1 MGIFERIE
9 DSKLSVAKVTFG
21 AEPKDYEVQEYIQKC
36 YFSLKFSPVVET
48 VVNDIKRNPKRM
60 QREAKKQMLEIGI
73 GTKSQQALKL
83 QQEQNKQERKE
94 KSRKRKEA
102 EEQRMFEMKQ
112 RNKAFG
118 GVSMKKKVLAIML
131 VAVSIMLISAC
142 GKKEKLY
149 EIPDLSQYKTD
160 YVGDSSNVINI
171 VSGQEYPEGY
181 SYDSIEIQSE
191 TEPYGLTVFLKDEPS
206 AVKLEDELQVNADMT
221 FDLIGNLGIIDYKTA
236 DSKEIIA
243 SYER

>member
-1 MGIFERIE
+1 
-9 DSKLSVAKVTFG
+9 
-21 AEPKDYEVQEYIQKC
+21 
-36 YFSLKFSPVVET
+36 
-48 VVNDIKRNPKRM
+48 
-60 QREAKKQMLEIGI
+60 
-73 GTKSQQALKL
+73 
-83 QQEQNKQERKE
+83 
-94 KSRKRKEA
+94 
-102 EEQRMFEMKQ
+102 
-112 RNKAFG
+112 
-118 GVSMKKKVLAIML
+118 ML

-171 VSGQEYPEGY
+171 VSSQEYPEGY

-191 TEPYGLTVFLKDEPS
+191 TEPYGLTVFLKSKPS
-206 AVKLEDELQVNADMT
+206 ASTLEDELQVNADIT
-221 FDLIGNLGIIDYKTA
+221 FDLIGNLGTLDYRTA

>member
-1 MGIFERIE
+1 
-9 DSKLSVAKVTFG
+9 
-21 AEPKDYEVQEYIQKC
+21 
-36 YFSLKFSPVVET
+36 
-48 VVNDIKRNPKRM
+48 
-60 QREAKKQMLEIGI
+60 
-73 GTKSQQALKL
+73 
-83 QQEQNKQERKE
+83 
-94 KSRKRKEA
+94 
-102 EEQRMFEMKQ
+102 
-112 RNKAFG
+112 
-118 GVSMKKKVLAIML
+118 MKKKVLAIML

-171 VSGQEYPEGY
+171 VSSQEYPEGY

-191 TEPYGLTVFLKDEPS
+191 TEPYGLTVFLKDESS

-221 FDLIGNLGIIDYKTA
+221 FDLIGNLGTIDYKTA
-236 DSKEIIA
+236 DSKEIIV

>member
-1 MGIFERIE
+1 MIMWNELGISGGTAIVI
-9 DSKLSVAKVTFG
+9 LIAL
-21 AEPKDYEVQEYIQKC
+21 
-36 YFSLKFSPVVET
+36 YFV
-48 VVNDIKRNPKRM
+48 IKWAVKN
-60 QREAKKQMLEIGI
+60 GI
-73 GTKSQQALKL
+73 
-83 QQEQNKQERKE
+83 
-94 KSRKRKEA
+94 KEA
-102 EEQRMFEMKQ
+102 YSAITGKKTDEDVRNEKELKELGFELED
-112 RNKAFG
+112 
-118 GVSMKKKVLAIML
+118 GVMKKKVLAIML
-131 VAVSIMLISAC
+131 VTVSIMLISAC

-149 EIPDLSQYKTD
+149 EIPNLSQYKTD

-206 AVKLEDELQVNADMT
+206 ASRIEDELQVNADMT
-221 FDLIGNLGIIDYKTA
+221 FNLIGNLGTLEYRIA

>member
-1 MGIFERIE
+1 
-9 DSKLSVAKVTFG
+9 
-21 AEPKDYEVQEYIQKC
+21 
-36 YFSLKFSPVVET
+36 
-48 VVNDIKRNPKRM
+48 
-60 QREAKKQMLEIGI
+60 
-73 GTKSQQALKL
+73 
-83 QQEQNKQERKE
+83 
-94 KSRKRKEA
+94 
-102 EEQRMFEMKQ
+102 
-112 RNKAFG
+112 
-118 GVSMKKKVLAIML
+118 MKKKVLAIML

-171 VSGQEYPEGY
+171 VSSQAYPEGY

-191 TEPYGLTVFLKDEPS
+191 IEPYGLIVFLKDEPS
-206 AVKLEDELQVNADMT
+206 AAKLEDELQVNADMT
-221 FDLIGNLGIIDYKTA
+221 FDLIGTLGTIDYKTA